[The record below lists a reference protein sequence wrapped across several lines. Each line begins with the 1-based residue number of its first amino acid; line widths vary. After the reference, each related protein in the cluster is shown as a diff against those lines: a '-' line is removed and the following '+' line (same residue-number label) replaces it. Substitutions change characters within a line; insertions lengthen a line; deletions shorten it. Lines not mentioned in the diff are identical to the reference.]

1 MATKSPML
9 AEQFC
14 NTRPSNNDTRSMNDI
29 KAAEALAEV
38 LRSEDRTI
46 LRCKLDYYRAAVAMS
61 VLVTAASLTAYL
73 ATLV

>member
-1 MATKSPML
+1 
-9 AEQFC
+9 
-14 NTRPSNNDTRSMNDI
+14 MNDI

-46 LRCKLDYYRAAVAMS
+46 LQCKLDYYRAAIAMS
-61 VLVTAASLTAYL
+61 VLVTAASATAYL

>member
-1 MATKSPML
+1 
-9 AEQFC
+9 
-14 NTRPSNNDTRSMNDI
+14 MNDI